1 MRVKFLAIIFVLFF
15 LIFPFCSAAHYINGS
30 IENAKDGT
38 LANGHTVVLWNPL
51 FGIQDNLTD
60 IIGPAGNS
68 LKTNSYTID
77 CSLSP
82 IVCVLGDTL
91 SLKVMNNGDGYVSE
105 EVNVDVTASIYDLA
119 ENRTLNSPPEIQLI
133 NPKDYGNYSSPVLF
147 NCSSS
152 DLDNNLKN
160 ISLYGNWTGQW
171 SINETKSLNSAG
183 GYTSFTKNL
192 PEGYYEYSCKV
203 TDNLSSS
210 TFSTNYSFTVDSTSP
225 IIDSIL
231 KNISYS
237 CGNLNTI
244 RINCTTYDSITDID
258 KVIIQTTTP
267 LRSINY
273 SAIILTGNTYYYDI
287 LLNETGKWEFN
298 CVSNDSAGNI
308 NSLSTEINVY
318 SSSPELYINFS
329 KINLSKQNP
338 IEKEIVKINA
348 LIENLGCGTSEN
360 LLIGFFKGDPS
371 SGGVNIG
378 NSTISIDSLSSTQTS
393 LDWSTEIG
401 KNFLYVFAD
410 SNFSISEENE
420 TNNKGNITVSIS
432 SWQEIYGNTTVNKII
447 GNLDSNIKKWFN
459 ESFVKGNIFI
469 TDSEAAINW
478 LQLEAIGRAKNG
490 SQSSNDFSEMDNLLG
505 MSDLDDSISKVFSNN
520 QIPKETTSM
529 IIQNRKIEQIP
540 AINSS
545 ENSNFITG
553 ILWDSSDDTQGS
565 NGEFDSLDKEDV
577 VFVANVNKYAQ
588 GDYGIYDYEINIP
601 AKLREFNTLDTEEVY
616 LYYELN

>member
-1 MRVKFLAIIFVLFF
+1 MRVKFLAIIFALFF

-38 LANGHTVVLWNPL
+38 PANGHTVVLWNPL

-60 IIGPAGNS
+60 IVGPTGNS
-68 LKTNSYTID
+68 LKTNSYMID

-91 SLKVMNNGDGYVSE
+91 SLKVINNGDEYVSE
-105 EVNVDVTASIYDLA
+105 EVNVDVSASLYDLA
-119 ENRTLNSPPEIQLI
+119 ENRTLNSPPEVQLI
-133 NPKDYGNYSSPVLF
+133 NPKNYGNYSSPVLF

-171 SINETKSLNSAG
+171 ILNETKSLNSAG

-192 PEGYYEYSCKV
+192 PEGYYKYACKV

-210 TFSTNYSFTVDSTSP
+210 TFSTNYSFTVDSTPP

-237 CGNLNTI
+237 CGNTNTI
-244 RINCTTYDSITDID
+244 RINCTTYDELLDVD

-267 LRSINY
+267 LRSVNY
-273 SAIILTGNTYYYDI
+273 SATILTGNTYYYDI
-287 LLNETGKWEFN
+287 LLNETGKWEFK

-308 NSLSTEINVY
+308 NSLSTEVNVY
-318 SSSPELYINFS
+318 SASPELYINFS

-360 LLIGFFKGDPS
+360 LLIGFFEGDPA

-378 NSTISIDSLSSTQTS
+378 NTTISIGSLSSTQTS
-393 LDWSTEIG
+393 LDWSTKIG

-410 SNFSISEENE
+410 SNFSISEEDE

-459 ESFVKGNIFI
+459 ESFVKGNVFI
-469 TDSEAAINW
+469 TDSEASVNW
-478 LQLEAIGRAKNG
+478 LALQAIGRTKSG
-490 SQSSNDFSEMDNLLG
+490 SQSSNDFSEIDNLLG
-505 MSDLDDSISKVFSNN
+505 MDVLDDSVSNVFSEN
-520 QIPKETTSM
+520 QDPRETTSM
-529 IIQNRKIEQIP
+529 MIQQRQIEQIP
-540 AINSS
+540 VINST

-553 ILWDSSDDTQGS
+553 ILWDSSDDSQGV
-565 NGEFDSLDKEDV
+565 NGEFDSSDKEDI
-577 VFVANVNKYAQ
+577 VFVANVNKNAQ

-601 AKLREFNTLDTEEVY
+601 AKLREYNTLDIEEVY